1 MGACRSADPFSTSRL
16 GRQSNPHFFRLPPSD
31 FRLSKVIS
39 LNATPLGQG
48 VKDCPER
55 APREWHDPRMIHMTE
70 DRKPK
75 SLPIEW
81 VGCMKMN
88 DPHATHETYLAIRE
102 TPDRMMDKY
111 YVQMAIYRFEQ
122 NPPTW
127 EYFQADYTNSLDD
140 AFFKMV
146 RRSPIK
152 HMMKD

>member
-1 MGACRSADPFSTSRL
+1 
-16 GRQSNPHFFRLPPSD
+16 
-31 FRLSKVIS
+31 
-39 LNATPLGQG
+39 
-48 VKDCPER
+48 
-55 APREWHDPRMIHMTE
+55 MTE

-111 YVQMAIYRFEQ
+111 YVQMAIYRCEQ